1 VSSLSVQPAGAR
13 DSLGEPRAPQASLVR
28 LAGVSK
34 RFGEIVAL
42 DSVSLAVQPGEILGV
57 IGRSGAGKST
67 LIRLLNGLERPDSG
81 AVEVEGVDIARL
93 SERELQPIR
102 RRIGM
107 IFQHFN
113 LLSAKTVAQNVALP
127 LKIGGRNRE
136 ERARRVAEL
145 LDLVGLAERADA
157 YPAQL
162 SGGQKQRVGIAR
174 ALAADPVLLLS
185 DEATSALDPE
195 TTVSILELLRDIN
208 RRLHLTIVLIT
219 HEMSVIRAIADRVV
233 VLENARVI
241 ETGPVWRVFAAPEAA
256 GTRRLLGS
264 LRPELPEA
272 LAARL
277 QIEPAGSIVL
287 RLDVHGA
294 QANAPLLADLSA
306 AFGATTLLHG
316 GIDHV
321 QGEPVGSVFVSL
333 KNRGPSFAAE
343 LLAYLHD
350 RVTATEVLGYLATDA

>member
-1 VSSLSVQPAGAR
+1 MFPSGAR
-13 DSLGEPRAPQASLVR
+13 AQPLDARAPEVSLAR
-28 LAGVSK
+28 LTGVSK
-34 RFGEIVAL
+34 RFGSIVAL
-42 DSVSLAVQPGEILGV
+42 DDVSLRVQPGEILGI

-67 LIRLLNGLERPDSG
+67 LIRLLNGLERPDAG
-81 AVEVEGVDIARL
+81 TVEIDGRDIAGL
-93 SERELQPIR
+93 SEHDLQPIR

-113 LLSAKTVAQNVALP
+113 LLSAKTVEQNVALP
-127 LKIGGRNRE
+127 LKIGGRPRV
-136 ERARRVAEL
+136 ERRRRVAEL
-145 LDLVGLAERADA
+145 LEMVGLAERAGA

-195 TTVSILELLRDIN
+195 TTVSILDLLRDIN
-208 RRLHLTIVLIT
+208 RRLQLTIVLIT

-233 VLENARVI
+233 VLEEGRVI
-241 ETGPVWRVFAAPEAA
+241 ETGPVWRVFAAPEAP

-272 LAARL
+272 IATRL
-277 QIEPAGSIVL
+277 QTEPAGRIVL

-294 QANAPLLADLSA
+294 QARAPLLAELSA
-306 AFGATTLLHG
+306 AFGAATLLHG

-321 QGEPVGSVFVSL
+321 QGEPVGSLFVSL
-333 KNRGPSFAAE
+333 GNGGPGSAGRLRAFLE
-343 LLAYLHD
+343 N
-350 RVTATEVLGYLATDA
+350 RVTATEVLGYLDSDD